1 RQLSFTAVD
10 GSDVVC
16 IFTNTRQA
24 ANIQIVK
31 DVVNDNGGTKTYA
44 DFTFQVNGGS
54 AQTFEATTSPDG
66 ARTISVPVGSTYTIT
81 EPQANQGGY
90 TTSYSGCSDITPVIG
105 QTQVCTITNNDSAPS
120 LTLNKILNN
129 SHGGNAV

>member
-1 RQLSFTAVD
+1 ASITVLEQEVAPTDLANYTTTLVCKDLNGTGQTVAQSNPTGSDTRQLSFTAVD

-44 DFTFQVNGGS
+44 DFTFQVNDGS

-81 EPQANQGGY
+81 
-90 TTSYSGCSDITPVIG
+90 
-105 QTQVCTITNNDSAPS
+105 
-120 LTLNKILNN
+120 
-129 SHGGNAV
+129 